1 MITENQNI
9 QSLQT
14 QVQVLEEL
22 LFVYE
27 QSALEQSQKLEKALE
42 ELESQAKQ
50 LKTSEKAL
58 KSLESILE
66 NMGDGL
72 VVVDHQGKSIFFNPA
87 SEKLLNINL
96 RNNSLNDY
104 TETNHFYLPDF
115 TTTYHIEELPWVK
128 AIQGEEINAAE
139 ICLLATANNSELCLS
154 VNAQPFR
161 DENNIVQGSVVVFR
175 DVTHR
180 NKIELS
186 LRQSNLEL
194 ENKAQE
200 LEQTLTELKTTQT
213 QLIQSEKM
221 SSLGQLVAGIA
232 HEINNPVNFI
242 YGNISHLQGYMED
255 LLSLAD
261 LCQVNSSNL
270 AQEIIDKLAEI
281 ELPFI
286 KEDLSKLL
294 NSMGLGVNRI
304 KNIILSLRNF
314 ARLDEAELK
323 SVDLHEGMDNTL
335 VILNNRL
342 KDKAN
347 FELIQIIKEYGK
359 LPQVECYVSQLN
371 QVFMN
376 ILNNAIDA
384 LYEKMETNP
393 ELVEIEPSQIKIIT
407 LQVDKNLVRI
417 RIIDNG
423 MGMSE
428 ETKKQI
434 FDPFFTTKPV
444 GKGTGL
450 GMSISYQI
458 IVKNHQG
465 KIDCIS
471 ELGKGTEFII
481 EIPIIVNS

>member
-1 MITENQNI
+1 
-9 QSLQT
+9 
-14 QVQVLEEL
+14 
-22 LFVYE
+22 
-27 QSALEQSQKLEKALE
+27 
-42 ELESQAKQ
+42 
-50 LKTSEKAL
+50 
-58 KSLESILE
+58 
-66 NMGDGL
+66 GL

-87 SEKLLNINL
+87 SEKLLNINF

-115 TTTYHIEELPWVK
+115 TTTYNVEELPWVK

-139 ICLLATANNSELCLS
+139 ICLLPTENNSEICLS

-161 DENNIVQGSVVVFR
+161 DENHIVQGSVVVFR
-175 DVTHR
+175 DVTQR

-200 LEQTLTELKTTQT
+200 LEQTLRELKSTQT

-221 SSLGQLVAGIA
+221 SSLGQLVAGLA

-261 LCQVNSSNL
+261 ICQVNSSNL
-270 AQEIIDKLAEI
+270 DKKILDKLTEI

-286 KEDLSKLL
+286 KEDLPKLL

-304 KNIILSLRNF
+304 KNVILSLRNF
-314 ARLDEAELK
+314 SRLDEAELK
-323 SVDLHEGMDNTL
+323 LVDLHEGIDNTL

-347 FELIQIIKEYGK
+347 FPLIQIIKEYGK
-359 LPQVECYVSQLN
+359 LPKIQCYASQLN

-376 ILNNAIDA
+376 VLNNAIDA
-384 LYEKMETNP
+384 LYEKTANLP
-393 ELVEIEPSQIKIIT
+393 ELVELEPNQITIIT
-407 LQVDKNLVRI
+407 NQVDENLVRI

-428 ETKKQI
+428 NTKRQI

-471 ELGKGTEFII
+471 QLGQGTEFII
-481 EIPIIVNS
+481 EIPMIVNR